1 MGRGYRP
8 RPSIFLGYVSRVPD
22 VGVYE
27 AIVVGG
33 GAAGLSA
40 SLVLGRTCRSTLVL
54 DDGRPR
60 NAVADR
66 MHGLIS
72 RDGTPPLDLL
82 RLARAE
88 LKRYDTVRFVE
99 AHVEA
104 IWRRAGGFELRTR
117 DGSLHQAQRVLLATG
132 VCDALP
138 AIEGL
143 NETWGRSAFVCP
155 YCDGWEMRGKR
166 IAVVGTGAKAVELAQ
181 ELRQW
186 SRDIVVCTQGDDA
199 LSAHQQ
205 AWLEAARLPRITSPV
220 RRLHAPHGKLQYV
233 EFADGSREAC
243 EAMFLSAPLRPRY
256 PLVDMLG
263 CRLRDDGEIDIDD
276 RGRTSIEGVYAAGD
290 AVTKVHQVALA
301 AASGVCAAMAINED
315 RLKDEVRELIQTA
328 RA

>member
-1 MGRGYRP
+1 M
-8 RPSIFLGYVSRVPD
+8 PD
-22 VGVYE
+22 VYE

-40 SLVLGRTCRSTLVL
+40 SLVLGRTCRATLVL

-66 MHGLIS
+66 MHGFIS

-82 RLARAE
+82 KTARAE
-88 LKRYDTVRFVE
+88 LKRYDTVRYVE

-104 IWRRAGGFELRTR
+104 ISGQAGGFELRTH
-117 DGSLHQAQRVLLATG
+117 DGTVYRAQRVLLATG
-132 VCDALP
+132 VYDALP

-143 NETWGRSAFVCP
+143 REAWGRSAFVCP

-166 IAVVGTGAKAVELAQ
+166 IAVVGKGAKAVELAQ

-186 SRDIVVCTQGDDA
+186 SRDIVVCTQGDDT
-199 LSAHQQ
+199 LSADQQ
-205 AWLEAARLPRITSPV
+205 AWLEAAQLARIASPI
-220 RRLHAPHGKLQYV
+220 RRLHAPNGKLHYV
-233 EFADGSREAC
+233 EFENGAREAC
-243 EAMFLSAPLRPRY
+243 AAMFLSAPLRPRY

-263 CRLRDDGEIDIDD
+263 CRLRDDGEIDVDD
-276 RGRTSIEGVYAAGD
+276 RGRTSIKGVYAAGD
-290 AVTKVHQVALA
+290 AVTKVHQVVLA

-315 RLKDEVRELIQTA
+315 RLKDEVRELIETSLA
-328 RA
+328 